1 MHNRRRRRSGQ
12 KLWANRSVAHV
23 NNAFCRYAVLGE
35 GPLTSSIGLETVA
48 FITTKYGNQSDDWP
62 DIEFMLTSTS
72 TNSDGGTAG
81 KKAHCL
87 RDDFYDELLGD
98 LNNKDVFG
106 VFPMLLRPK
115 SRGHILLRS
124 SNPHHYPK
132 IYHNYFSH
140 PDDIRVLREGVKA
153 AVAVG
158 ETTAMKR
165 FGARFHARPVPGCK
179 DRELFTDEYW
189 ECVIRQYTMTIY
201 HMSGKNQR
209 RSLSVRSTDTSG
221 LIPCPVFTCYVCL
234 RASDI
239 FHPEPPVLAT

>member
-1 MHNRRRRRSGQ
+1 MIR
-12 KLWANRSVAHV
+12 
-23 NNAFCRYAVLGE
+23 RYAVLGE

-72 TNSDGGTAG
+72 TNSDGGTAAR
-81 KKAHCL
+81 KAHCL
-87 RDDFYDELLGD
+87 RDDFYDELLAD
-98 LNNKDVFG
+98 LNNKDAFG

-115 SRGHILLRS
+115 SRGRILLRS
-124 SNPHHYPK
+124 NSPHQYPLL
-132 IYHNYFSH
+132 YHNYFSH
-140 PDDIRVLREGVKA
+140 PEDIRVLREGVKA

-179 DRELFTDEYW
+179 NIEQFTDEYW

-201 HMSGKNQR
+201 HMSGKWFLIVVHRGVAHIILCRCHNIIITQSNQ
-209 RSLSVRSTDTSG
+209 S
-221 LIPCPVFTCYVCL
+221 F
-234 RASDI
+234 
-239 FHPEPPVLAT
+239 